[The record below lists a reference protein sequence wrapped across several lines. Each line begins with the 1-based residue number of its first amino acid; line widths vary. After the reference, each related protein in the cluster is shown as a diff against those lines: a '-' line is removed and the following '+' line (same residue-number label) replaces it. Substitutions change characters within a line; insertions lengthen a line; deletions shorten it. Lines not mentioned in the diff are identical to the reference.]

1 MSKKSSAILML
12 VVALIFSAYVSLAQ
26 ACDEIINEDGKCKC
40 YLTVKVP
47 KHKLTLGQEQNANDP
62 ILFVKNETA
71 KPVAIVFT
79 KGTEVVREICVKPC
93 AEETVIMDAGKFK
106 YEITGCAK
114 GLIKGTKSFAKGNNY
129 KWVIDSKFAGYNT
142 ITKQIGECAPC
153 APVCKP
159 ASECMKCKP
168 VCEKEVVKPVCPPV
182 CMCVKCKP
190 VCKKEVKPVCKK
202 EKCFCGMCKPVCP
215 PPAECVPV
223 IKVKP
228 VPAPA
233 VSAPIEVKP
242 EVCAPVCKP
251 VCAPVCKPVCAPVC
265 KPAKHHHKCFC
276 GTCKPVM
283 DCAKQP
289 QKFFNHKPCMMN
301 LSPAKPVEEAPK
313 TEEKPVEVKVENAY
327 IELINT
333 TTECVTYLISGPG
346 VSQKVDLNPC
356 KSAALEVLPG
366 KYAVVASI
374 KGVMSPMQTLI
385 VAAGQKVEVKY

>member
-26 ACDEIINEDGKCKC
+26 ACDEIVNEDGKCKC

-47 KHKLTLGQEQNANDP
+47 MHKLTLGQKQKANDP
-62 ILFVKNETA
+62 VLFVKNETA
-71 KPVAIVFT
+71 KPVAIIFT

-129 KWVIDSKFAGYNT
+129 NWVIDSKFAGYNT

-153 APVCKP
+153 APVCKS
-159 ASECMKCKP
+159 ACKCMKYKP
-168 VCEKEVVKPVCPPV
+168 VYKKEVVKPVCPPV
-182 CMCVKCKP
+182 CMCVKC
-190 VCKKEVKPVCKK
+190 
-202 EKCFCGMCKPVCP
+202 
-215 PPAECVPV
+215 
-223 IKVKP
+223 KP

-251 VCAPVCKPVCAPVC
+251 AKPQ
-265 KPAKHHHKCFC
+265 HKCFC
-276 GTCKPVM
+276 GMCKPVM
-283 DCAKQP
+283 DCAKQSK
-289 QKFFNHKPCMMN
+289 KFFNHKPCMMN
-301 LSPAKPVEEAPK
+301 LAPVKPVEEAPAV
-313 TEEKPVEVKVENAY
+313 EEKPVEVKVENAY
-327 IELINT
+327 IEMVNT
-333 TTECVTYLISGPG
+333 TSECVTYLISGPG
-346 VSQKVDLNPC
+346 VSQKVDLKPC
-356 KSAALEVLPG
+356 KSVTLEVLPG

-374 KGVMSPMQTLI
+374 KGVMSPMQTLS

>member
-1 MSKKSSAILML
+1 ML
-12 VVALIFSAYVSLAQ
+12 VVVLIFSAYVSLAQ
-26 ACDEIINEDGKCKC
+26 ACDEIINKDGKCKC

-47 KHKLTLGQEQNANDP
+47 KHKLTLGQKQNANDP

-114 GLIKGTKSFAKGNNY
+114 GLIKGSKSFAKGNNY
-129 KWVIDSKFAGYNT
+129 NWVIDSKFAGYNT
-142 ITKQIGECAPC
+142 ITKQIGECAP
-153 APVCKP
+153 VCKS
-159 ASECMKCKP
+159 ACECMKR
-168 VCEKEVVKPVCPPV
+168 
-182 CMCVKCKP
+182 KP
-190 VCKKEVKPVCKK
+190 VCKKD
-202 EKCFCGMCKPVCP
+202 KCFCGMCKPVCP

-228 VPAPA
+228 VQAPA
-233 VSAPIEVKP
+233 VSSPIEVKP
-242 EVCAPVCKP
+242 EVCAPVCKS
-251 VCAPVCKPVCAPVC
+251 VC

-276 GTCKPVM
+276 GGCKPVM
-283 DCAKQP
+283 DCAKKN
-289 QKFFNHKPCMMN
+289 KFFNHKPCMMN
-301 LSPAKPVEEAPK
+301 LAPAKPVEEAPK
-313 TEEKPVEVKVENAY
+313 VEEKPAEVKVENAY
-327 IELINT
+327 IEMINS

-346 VSQKVDLNPC
+346 VSQKVDLKPC
-356 KSAALEVLPG
+356 KSVALEVLPG

-374 KGVMSPMQTLI
+374 KGVMSPMQTLV